1 MLKYIEM
8 AFEPFLLLCSAVLV
22 IICLS
27 KKDEEAFTTH
37 EFASAMISLESL
49 SAIISALEI
58 LVGMILGSV

>member
-27 KKDEEAFTTH
+27 KKFEEGLAAVL
-37 EFASAMISLESL
+37 EFGSAMTAVLDFV
-49 SAIISALEI
+49 SAIISGVVRLI
-58 LVGMILGSV
+58 LASFA